1 MFHDYSDNF
10 GKNFHETIRVRVLS
24 YPIIGVLM
32 GNMKDW
38 VADSVVDRVK
48 PENLLLINFS
58 PVLQF
63 I

>member
-10 GKNFHETIRVRVLS
+10 GKKFHETIRVRVLS

-48 PENLLLINFS
+48 PENLLLTNFS

>member
-10 GKNFHETIRVRVLS
+10 GKNFRETIRVRVLS

-48 PENLLLINFS
+48 PENLLLTNFS

>member
-10 GKNFHETIRVRVLS
+10 GKNFHETIRVRGLS
-24 YPIIGVLM
+24 YSIIGVLM

-48 PENLLLINFS
+48 PENLLLTNFS
-58 PVLQF
+58 SVLQF